1 MLIHELC
8 WIVQHH
14 PELNEME
21 ASEEVYQ
28 ALCRAI
34 QEAQEA
40 LDQGKIG
47 DMIRGIV
54 YSVQAKCASKRC
66 KKRLTHQVLRE
77 LVLNWKSV

>member
-40 LDQGKIG
+40 QEALDQGKIG
-47 DMIRGIV
+47 DMIRGMV
-54 YSVQAKCASKRC
+54 
-66 KKRLTHQVLRE
+66 
-77 LVLNWKSV
+77 

>member
-1 MLIHELC
+1 
-8 WIVQHH
+8 
-14 PELNEME
+14 ME